1 VLSTEKWQ
9 RAGLPELPH
18 WRDALHE
25 AFETLGEEL
34 YEPA

>member
-1 VLSTEKWQ
+1 VLSTAKWE

-25 AFETLGEEL
+25 AVSTLGSEL
-34 YEPA
+34 TD